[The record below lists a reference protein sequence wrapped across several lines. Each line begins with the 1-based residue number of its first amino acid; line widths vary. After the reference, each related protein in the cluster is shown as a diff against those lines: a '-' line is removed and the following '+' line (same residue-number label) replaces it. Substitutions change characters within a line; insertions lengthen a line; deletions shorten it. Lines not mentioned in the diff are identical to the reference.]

1 MSQFVVNDPVYGFVS
16 VPRGLLCEL
25 INHPAFQRLSRIRQL
40 GMSALVYPG
49 ATHTRWAH
57 SLGAYHLMREAFRA
71 LKEKGVFV
79 FDVEEEGAEIAI
91 LLHDIGHGPF
101 SHVLE
106 HTLIEHLSHEEITRA
121 LMRRLNREFGGALGM
136 AIQIYSDEYPKRFLH
151 QLICSQLDT
160 DRLDYLC
167 RDSFYTGVREGN
179 IGAARLIKM
188 LSVAD
193 DRLVVEGKGLYSV
206 ENYLMARR
214 LMYWQVYLH
223 KTAVSAEEMLRA
235 ALERAKE
242 LTRGGVRL
250 FASPQLEYFL
260 RSEVQTSHFE
270 EDEECINHFLNL
282 NDSDILC
289 ALGVWQHS
297 EDAVLSALA
306 GGFVNRRL
314 FKADIFEGNVSG
326 DTLDDCRE
334 RVAAQLHIPLEATR
348 YFVRRRF
355 VSKEMYSANAEGI
368 KVQMP
373 DGAIADVSDVS
384 HIVRGEAV
392 TMEEGRTYVFHPEWK
407 Q

>member
-57 SLGAYHLMREAFRA
+57 SLGAYHLMREAVRA

-106 HTLIEHLSHEEITRA
+106 HTLIEHLSHEEITHA

-223 KTAVSAEEMLRA
+223 KTAVAAEEMLRA

-326 DTLDDCRE
+326 EALDDCRE

-373 DGAIADVSDVS
+373 DGVIADVSDVS

-392 TMEEGRTYVFHPEWK
+392 TKEEGRTYVFHPEWK

>member
-223 KTAVSAEEMLRA
+223 KTAVAAEEMLRA

-260 RSEVQTSHFE
+260 RSELQTSHFE

-326 DTLDDCRE
+326 EALDDCRE

-392 TMEEGRTYVFHPEWK
+392 TKEEGRTYVFHPEWK

>member
-121 LMRRLNREFGGALGM
+121 LMRRLNLELGGALGM

-223 KTAVSAEEMLRA
+223 KTAVAAEEMLRA

-326 DTLDDCRE
+326 EALDDCRE

>member
-223 KTAVSAEEMLRA
+223 KTAVAAEEMLRA

-334 RVAAQLHIPLEATR
+334 QVAAQLHIPLEATR

>member
-57 SLGAYHLMREAFRA
+57 SLGAYHLMREAFRS

-223 KTAVSAEEMLRA
+223 KTAVAAEEMLRA

-326 DTLDDCRE
+326 EALDDCRE
-334 RVAAQLHIPLEATR
+334 QVAAQLHIQLEATR

-392 TMEEGRTYVFHPEWK
+392 TKEEGRTYVFHPEWK

>member
-40 GMSALVYPG
+40 GMPALVYPG

-223 KTAVSAEEMLRA
+223 KTAVAAEEMLRA

-326 DTLDDCRE
+326 EALDDCRE
-334 RVAAQLHIPLEATR
+334 RVAPQLHIPLEATR

-392 TMEEGRTYVFHPEWK
+392 TKEEGRTYVFHPEWK

>member
-188 LSVAD
+188 LSVAA
-193 DRLVVEGKGLYSV
+193 DRLEEEGKGLYSV

-223 KTAVSAEEMLRA
+223 KTAVAAEEMLRA

-326 DTLDDCRE
+326 EALDDCRE
-334 RVAAQLHIPLEATR
+334 QVAAQLHIPLEATR

>member
-136 AIQIYSDEYPKRFLH
+136 AIQIYSDEYPKHFLH

-223 KTAVSAEEMLRA
+223 KTAVAAEEMLRA

-326 DTLDDCRE
+326 EALDDCRE

-373 DGAIADVSDVS
+373 DGVIADVSDVS

-392 TMEEGRTYVFHPEWK
+392 TKEEGRTYVFHPEWK

>member
-1 MSQFVVNDPVYGFVS
+1 M
-16 VPRGLLCEL
+16 PRGLLCEL

-223 KTAVSAEEMLRA
+223 KTAVAAEEMLRA

-326 DTLDDCRE
+326 EALDDCRE

-392 TMEEGRTYVFHPEWK
+392 TKEEGRTYVFHPEWK

>member
-223 KTAVSAEEMLRA
+223 KTAVAAEEMLRA

-326 DTLDDCRE
+326 EALDDCRE

-392 TMEEGRTYVFHPEWK
+392 TMEEGRTYVFHPELK

>member
-57 SLGAYHLMREAFRA
+57 SLGAYHLMREAFRS

-121 LMRRLNREFGGALGM
+121 LMRRLNRELGGALGM

-223 KTAVSAEEMLRA
+223 KTAVAAEEMLRA

-242 LTRGGVRL
+242 LTRGGVQL

-326 DTLDDCRE
+326 EALDDCRE
-334 RVAAQLHIPLEATR
+334 QVAAQLHIPLEATR

-392 TMEEGRTYVFHPEWK
+392 TKEEGRTYVFHPEWK

>member
-57 SLGAYHLMREAFRA
+57 SLGAYHLMREAFRS

-121 LMRRLNREFGGALGM
+121 LMRRLNRELGGALGM

-223 KTAVSAEEMLRA
+223 KTAVAAEEMLRA

-242 LTRGGVRL
+242 LTRGGVQL

-314 FKADIFEGNVSG
+314 FKADIFEGNVSD

-334 RVAAQLHIPLEATR
+334 RVAAQLYIPLEATR

>member
-223 KTAVSAEEMLRA
+223 KTAVAAEEMLRA

-242 LTRGGVRL
+242 LTRGGVQL

-326 DTLDDCRE
+326 EALDDCRE
-334 RVAAQLHIPLEATR
+334 QVAAQLHIPLEATR

-392 TMEEGRTYVFHPEWK
+392 TKEEGRTYVFHPEWK

>member
-121 LMRRLNREFGGALGM
+121 LMRRLNREFGGTLGM

-223 KTAVSAEEMLRA
+223 KTAVAAEEMLRA

-326 DTLDDCRE
+326 EALDDCRE
-334 RVAAQLHIPLEATR
+334 QVAAQLHIPLEATR

>member
-57 SLGAYHLMREAFRA
+57 SLGAYHLMREAFRS

-121 LMRRLNREFGGALGM
+121 LMRRLNRELGGALGM
-136 AIQIYSDEYPKRFLH
+136 AIQIYSDEYPKHFLH

-223 KTAVSAEEMLRA
+223 KTAVAAEEMLRA

-326 DTLDDCRE
+326 EALDDCRE
-334 RVAAQLHIPLEATR
+334 QVAAQLHIPLEATR

>member
-57 SLGAYHLMREAFRA
+57 SLGAYHLMREAFRS

-188 LSVAD
+188 LSVTD

-223 KTAVSAEEMLRA
+223 KTAVAAEEMLRA

-326 DTLDDCRE
+326 EALDDCRE

>member
-57 SLGAYHLMREAFRA
+57 SLGAYHLMREAFRS

-136 AIQIYSDEYPKRFLH
+136 AIQIYSDEYPKRFLN

-223 KTAVSAEEMLRA
+223 KTAVAAEEMLRA

-326 DTLDDCRE
+326 EALDDCRE
-334 RVAAQLHIPLEATR
+334 QVAAQLHIPLEATR

>member
-223 KTAVSAEEMLRA
+223 KTAVAAEEMLRA

-326 DTLDDCRE
+326 EALDDCRE
-334 RVAAQLHIPLEATR
+334 QVAAQLHMPLEATR

>member
-193 DRLVVEGKGLYSV
+193 DRLVVEGKDLYSV

-223 KTAVSAEEMLRA
+223 KTAVAAEEMLRA

-326 DTLDDCRE
+326 EALDDCRE
-334 RVAAQLHIPLEATR
+334 QVAAQLHIPLEATR

-373 DGAIADVSDVS
+373 DGVIADVSDVS

>member
-79 FDVEEEGAEIAI
+79 FDVEEEGSEIAI

-121 LMRRLNREFGGALGM
+121 LMRRLNRELGGALGM

-223 KTAVSAEEMLRA
+223 KTAVAAEEMLRA

-326 DTLDDCRE
+326 EALDDCRE

>member
-57 SLGAYHLMREAFRA
+57 SLGAYHLMREAFRS

-223 KTAVSAEEMLRA
+223 KTAVAAEEMLRA

-314 FKADIFEGNVSG
+314 FKADIFEGNFSG
-326 DTLDDCRE
+326 EALDDCRE

>member
-136 AIQIYSDEYPKRFLH
+136 AIQIYSDVYPKRFLH

-223 KTAVSAEEMLRA
+223 KTAVAAEEMLRA

-326 DTLDDCRE
+326 EALDDCRE

>member
-223 KTAVSAEEMLRA
+223 KTAVAAEEMLRA

-270 EDEECINHFLNL
+270 EDEDCINHFLNL

-326 DTLDDCRE
+326 EALDDCRE
-334 RVAAQLHIPLEATR
+334 QVAAQLHMPLEATR

-392 TMEEGRTYVFHPEWK
+392 TKEEGRTYVFHPEWK

>member
-57 SLGAYHLMREAFRA
+57 SLGAYHLMREAFRS

-121 LMRRLNREFGGALGM
+121 LMRRLNRELGGALGM

-179 IGAARLIKM
+179 IGSARLIKM

-223 KTAVSAEEMLRA
+223 KTAVAAEEMLRA

-242 LTRGGVRL
+242 LTRGGVQL

-270 EDEECINHFLNL
+270 GDEECINHFLNL

-306 GGFVNRRL
+306 GGFVNRHL

-326 DTLDDCRE
+326 EALDDCRE
-334 RVAAQLHIPLEATR
+334 QVAAQLHIPLEATR

-392 TMEEGRTYVFHPEWK
+392 TKEEGRTYVFHPEWK

>member
-57 SLGAYHLMREAFRA
+57 SLGAYHLMREAFRS

-121 LMRRLNREFGGALGM
+121 LMRRLNRKFGGALGM
-136 AIQIYSDEYPKRFLH
+136 AIQIYSDEYPKRFLN

-223 KTAVSAEEMLRA
+223 KTAVAAEEMLRA

-326 DTLDDCRE
+326 EALDDCRE
-334 RVAAQLHIPLEATR
+334 QVAAQLHIPLEATR

-368 KVQMP
+368 KLQMP

-392 TMEEGRTYVFHPEWK
+392 TKEEGRTYVFHPEWK

>member
-57 SLGAYHLMREAFRA
+57 SLGAYHLMREAFRS

-223 KTAVSAEEMLRA
+223 KTAVAAEEMLRA

-314 FKADIFEGNVSG
+314 FKADIFEGNVSVEA
-326 DTLDDCRE
+326 LDDCRE

-392 TMEEGRTYVFHPEWK
+392 TKEEGRTYVFHPEWK

>member
-57 SLGAYHLMREAFRA
+57 SLGAYHLMREAFRS

-121 LMRRLNREFGGALGM
+121 LMRRLHRALGGALGM

-223 KTAVSAEEMLRA
+223 KTAVAAEEMLRA

-326 DTLDDCRE
+326 EALDDCRE
-334 RVAAQLHIPLEATR
+334 QVAAQLHIPLEATR

>member
-223 KTAVSAEEMLRA
+223 KTAVAAEEMLRA

-270 EDEECINHFLNL
+270 EDDECINHFLNL

-326 DTLDDCRE
+326 EALDDCRE
-334 RVAAQLHIPLEATR
+334 QVAAQLHIPLEATR

>member
-223 KTAVSAEEMLRA
+223 KTAVAAEEMLRA

-270 EDEECINHFLNL
+270 EDDECINHFLNL

-326 DTLDDCRE
+326 EALDDCRE

-392 TMEEGRTYVFHPEWK
+392 TKEEGRTYVFHPEWK

>member
-57 SLGAYHLMREAFRA
+57 SLGAYHLMREAFRS

-223 KTAVSAEEMLRA
+223 KTAVAAEEMLRA

-326 DTLDDCRE
+326 EALDDCRE

>member
-49 ATHTRWAH
+49 ATPTRWAH

-223 KTAVSAEEMLRA
+223 KTAVAAEEMLRA

-242 LTRGGVRL
+242 LTRGGVQL

-326 DTLDDCRE
+326 EALDDCRE

-392 TMEEGRTYVFHPEWK
+392 TKEEGRTYVFHPEWK

>member
-223 KTAVSAEEMLRA
+223 KTAVAAEEMLRA

-326 DTLDDCRE
+326 EALDDCRA

>member
-57 SLGAYHLMREAFRA
+57 SLGAYHLMREAFRS

-223 KTAVSAEEMLRA
+223 KTAVAAEEMLRA

-242 LTRGGVRL
+242 LTRGGVQL

-326 DTLDDCRE
+326 ETLDDCRE

>member
-25 INHPAFQRLSRIRQL
+25 INHPAFQRLSRIKQL

-121 LMRRLNREFGGALGM
+121 LMRRLNRELGGALGM
-136 AIQIYSDEYPKRFLH
+136 AIQIYSDEYPKHFLH

-223 KTAVSAEEMLRA
+223 KTAVAAEEMLRA

-326 DTLDDCRE
+326 EALDDCRE
-334 RVAAQLHIPLEATR
+334 QVAAQLHIPLEATR

-392 TMEEGRTYVFHPEWK
+392 TKEEGRTYVFHPEWK

>member
-57 SLGAYHLMREAFRA
+57 SLGAYHLMREAFRS

-223 KTAVSAEEMLRA
+223 KTAVAAEEMLRA

-250 FASPQLEYFL
+250 FASPQWEYFL
-260 RSEVQTSHFE
+260 RSEGQTSHFE

-326 DTLDDCRE
+326 EALDDCRE

-392 TMEEGRTYVFHPEWK
+392 TKEEGRTYVFHPEWK

>member
-223 KTAVSAEEMLRA
+223 KTAVADEEMLRA

-282 NDSDILC
+282 NYSDILC

-326 DTLDDCRE
+326 EALDDCRE
-334 RVAAQLHIPLEATR
+334 QVAAQLHIPLEATR

-392 TMEEGRTYVFHPEWK
+392 TKEEGRTYVFHPEWK

>member
-25 INHPAFQRLSRIRQL
+25 INHPAFQRLSRIKQL

-121 LMRRLNREFGGALGM
+121 LMRRLNRELGGALGM

-223 KTAVSAEEMLRA
+223 KTAVAAEEMLRA

-326 DTLDDCRE
+326 EALDDCRE
-334 RVAAQLHIPLEATR
+334 QVAAQLHIPLEATR

>member
-25 INHPAFQRLSRIRQL
+25 INHPAFQRLSRIKQL

-223 KTAVSAEEMLRA
+223 KTAVAAEEMLRA

-297 EDAVLSALA
+297 EDTVLSALA

-326 DTLDDCRE
+326 EALDDCRE
-334 RVAAQLHIPLEATR
+334 RVAAQLHIPMEATR

>member
-57 SLGAYHLMREAFRA
+57 SLGAYHLMREAFRS

-121 LMRRLNREFGGALGM
+121 LMRRLNQEFGGALGM

-223 KTAVSAEEMLRA
+223 KTAVAAEEMLRA

-242 LTRGGVRL
+242 LTRGGVQL

-326 DTLDDCRE
+326 EALDDCRE

-392 TMEEGRTYVFHPEWK
+392 TKEEGRTYVFHPEWK

>member
-223 KTAVSAEEMLRA
+223 KTAVAAEEMLRA

-392 TMEEGRTYVFHPEWK
+392 TKEEGRTYVFHPEWK